1 MSEKFELIRLR
12 FPSKLYFVDIGQEA
26 IQKMLEHFM
35 VLNDEVFWISLAI
48 REGLINA
55 VKHGNKFDESKYVEL
70 MVELQGDMLRIEIL
84 DEGKGFKI
92 KDIPNPLDEEN
103 LLKPSGRGIFYI
115 RSFMDHVSF
124 SKTESIGTKI
134 VMEKKVSFE
143 TQQTEASS

>member
-1 MSEKFELIRLR
+1 MSENYEQIRLR
-12 FPSKLYFVDIGQEA
+12 FPSKLFFVDISQEA

-55 VKHGNKFDESKYVEL
+55 VKHGNKFDDSKYVEL
-70 MVELQGDMLRIEIL
+70 RVGLRGNTLRIEIM
-84 DEGKGFKI
+84 DEGRGFEV

-115 RSFMDHVSF
+115 RSFMDHVAF
-124 SKTESIGTKI
+124 SRVDSAGMKVI
-134 VMEKKVSFE
+134 MEKNVSFE
-143 TQQTEASS
+143 D

>member
-1 MSEKFELIRLR
+1 MSENYEQIRLR
-12 FPSKLYFVDIGQEA
+12 FPSKLYFVDISQEA

-55 VKHGNKFDESKYVEL
+55 VKHGNKFDENKYVEL
-70 MVELQGDMLRIEIL
+70 RVGLRGRTLRIEIM
-84 DEGKGFKI
+84 DEGKGFEV

-115 RSFMDHVSF
+115 RSFMDHVAF
-124 SKTESIGTKI
+124 SRIDSAGMKVI
-134 VMEKKVSFE
+134 MEKNVSFDD
-143 TQQTEASS
+143 